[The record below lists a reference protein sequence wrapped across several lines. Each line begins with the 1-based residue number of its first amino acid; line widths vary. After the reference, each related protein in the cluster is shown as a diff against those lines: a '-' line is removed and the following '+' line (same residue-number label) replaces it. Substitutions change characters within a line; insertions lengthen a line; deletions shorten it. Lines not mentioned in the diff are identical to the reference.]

1 MLLIGPQISMDINT
15 HLKKFKVANTKSSI
29 RWLTLNHNEG
39 NDPNLTVAENN
50 KNNSN
55 KKAKMHCLVL
65 LLLFYNLSSILFFL
79 CYIEI

>member
-1 MLLIGPQISMDINT
+1 M

-39 NDPNLTVAENN
+39 NDPNPTVAENN

-55 KKAKMHCLVL
+55 KKAKIA
-65 LLLFYNLSSILFFL
+65 LSSSAFVFLNSFLPLVILR
-79 CYIEI
+79 YN

>member
-1 MLLIGPQISMDINT
+1 M
-15 HLKKFKVANTKSSI
+15 HLKKLKVANTKSSI

-55 KKAKMHCLVL
+55 KKVKIA
-65 LLLFYNLSSILFFL
+65 LSSSAFVVL
-79 CYIEI
+79 